1 MKLNKRKLTIC
12 HSSNPSEYHV
22 RLHSSLPCNV
32 IYSKDY
38 QNGTLYALVLS
49 KQKFVGTMDSK
60 ISQLDEFLK
69 KKDGET
75 STKFTSISDVLSGK
89 IKTFGIGGHDF
100 DEHYNAIFISGAHSG
115 RRELTVHPDVKAW
128 YPQDHGIQNI
138 EAECTEDAV
147 NEADATDPSNCRK
160 RAANEDQGQPKKMK
174 LTLGDG
180 NPGSVVDEIIN
191 KEQDIEH
198 HLVSELK
205 QLQQEAEDL
214 KSKLATSKDETSS
227 YKKSAEFYETQY
239 NDYKDQMEDAGVV
252 GSTEYYKT
260 KAEDLE
266 KKFNGLDG
274 SEVEKFKELNTN
286 YNRELEFAEQRE
298 GEIFDLKAKVLI
310 GFILVHTLE
319 LTTPFRW
326 GG

>member
-1 MKLNKRKLTIC
+1 MIPKLMIFGRTKADIVYHRPTDDGVIFVLKYNGKNEKKHMTVDKLIETLDNDMKVTDKKHKTFFKSINDEDPRSSKVLSFERGARRENHLYRKL
-12 HSSNPSEYHV
+12 
-22 RLHSSLPCNV
+22 
-32 IYSKDY
+32 
-38 QNGTLYALVLS
+38 
-49 KQKFVGTMDSK
+49 
-60 ISQLDEFLK
+60 
-69 KKDGET
+69 
-75 STKFTSISDVLSGK
+75 
-89 IKTFGIGGHDF
+89 F
-100 DEHYNAIFISGAHSG
+100 DEKDRVLPGVIVWTKPGNDNESSADEYDS
-115 RRELTVHPDVKAW
+115 EEEE
-128 YPQDHGIQNI
+128 PQ
-138 EAECTEDAV
+138 
-147 NEADATDPSNCRK
+147 S
-160 RAANEDQGQPKKMK
+160 KKMK

-205 QLQQEAEDL
+205 KLQQEAEDL
-214 KSKLATSKDETSS
+214 KSKLATSKDETAS

-252 GSTEYYKT
+252 GSTEYYKK

>member
-1 MKLNKRKLTIC
+1 MEQGDAQTKRFLFMYYGKKFDTMFFHGKFGVSSVEGTIDDRGC
-12 HSSNPSEYHV
+12 HYVFVNTAIRIRTSQLSGAINEYNLCVPSTRVMRLQEDPYQPSIITMSSKKMEGS
-22 RLHSSLPCNV
+22 
-32 IYSKDY
+32 IYSKIDQDKQTKCQGGKSNYWFWNPDMDNMQAEHETLLQDSDSQDCDEWTSY
-38 QNGTLYALVLS
+38 QSRGNKRTAS
-49 KQKFVGTMDSK
+49 
-60 ISQLDEFLK
+60 
-69 KKDGET
+69 
-75 STKFTSISDVLSGK
+75 
-89 IKTFGIGGHDF
+89 
-100 DEHYNAIFISGAHSG
+100 
-115 RRELTVHPDVKAW
+115 
-128 YPQDHGIQNI
+128 
-138 EAECTEDAV
+138 EDTAQ
-147 NEADATDPSNCRK
+147 S
-160 RAANEDQGQPKKMK
+160 KKMK

-214 KSKLATSKDETSS
+214 KSKLATSKDETAS